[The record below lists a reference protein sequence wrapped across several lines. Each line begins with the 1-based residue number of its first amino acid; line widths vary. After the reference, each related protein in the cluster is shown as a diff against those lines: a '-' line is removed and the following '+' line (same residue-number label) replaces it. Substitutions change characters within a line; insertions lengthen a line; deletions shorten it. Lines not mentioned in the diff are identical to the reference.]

1 MSPNTVS
8 AVVPLPKSYLAMN
21 IRSAFVM
28 VMFLLMATSICSAQ
42 KRVLEGKS
50 HAQWTVERLGV
61 TTRISDS
68 VRFVMWDDDDISI
81 IIYMTDKTSP
91 IVGKSVVTIRLQ
103 GFFQG
108 KGEYKIPEDNGFW
121 RGGGGTACPVLKDS
135 GWVKIS
141 FIDTVMRHVRGSFR
155 MVVDC
160 DGTDFL
166 ISNGSFDVCGVYLN
180 QYDVGIAESLPKRFG
195 KRGGN
200 ACGPTS
206 LGQMLNA
213 FRRSNGKDSI
223 PIRDVFG
230 KVMEVPD
237 KYVDEFPMGFVAAFG
252 RAFLKNQ
259 GYPSVYRLVGTKGDN
274 TATVRKALDSLLE
287 LGYVAITG
295 TKFGEAPYPKKG
307 GGHVVLT
314 LGKTE
319 EGRYIVNDPAGNY
332 FEYPTN
338 TPLRHYRAGSNG
350 ACTTYPLDSM
360 LALEYGRWIIAVKY
374 DAAIDPSV
382 LAVYVTLR
390 VDERNVTTPF
400 ILRDGQGRR
409 AGWDPQ
415 MNVIDEIPETEFM
428 LMPLDDTGPGDSTV
442 TDTDPAQYAAALFIT
457 NPGPNYEITA
467 TPPEAGELAVRVA
480 LFGESLDRTDTVVA
494 RTVTANEPVA
504 INYTAPSSSVDAL
517 PDNGPQ
523 LLQFDLEGNYF
534 TKERSI
540 GSIRLR
546 LATPEQVTISLYD
559 DAGQLV
565 RTITK
570 TYYTA
575 GDHVIAFDTGDVPG
589 GVYFLQ
595 VTAGDRSG
603 TRTIVVMK

>member
-1 MSPNTVS
+1 
-8 AVVPLPKSYLAMN
+8 
-21 IRSAFVM
+21 
-28 VMFLLMATSICSAQ
+28 
-42 KRVLEGKS
+42 
-50 HAQWTVERLGV
+50 
-61 TTRISDS
+61 
-68 VRFVMWDDDDISI
+68 MWDDNDVSI
-81 IIYMTDKTSP
+81 IVYMTDSTSS
-91 IVGKSVVTIRLQ
+91 IVGKSVVIIRLQ
-103 GFFQG
+103 GMFHG
-108 KGEYKIPEDNGFW
+108 VGEYTIPENSGFW
-121 RGGGGTACPVLKDS
+121 RSGTSSNCPVLKDS
-135 GWVKIS
+135 GLVKIT
-141 FIDTVMRHVRGSFR
+141 FIDTVMRQVRGTFR

-223 PIRDVFG
+223 PIRNVFG

-237 KYVDEFPMGFVAAFG
+237 TYVDEFPMGFVAAFG

-259 GYPSVYRLVGTKGDN
+259 GYQSVYRAVGTKGDN
-274 TATVRKALDSLLE
+274 AVTVRKALDSLLE

-295 TKFGEAPYPKKG
+295 TKFGEAAYPKKG

-314 LGKTE
+314 IGKTD
-319 EGRYIVNDPAGNY
+319 EGKYIVNDPAGNY
-332 FEYPTN
+332 FKYPTN

-374 DAAIDPSV
+374 SSAIDPSV

-409 AGWDPQ
+409 AGWDQQ

-428 LMPLDDTGPGDSTV
+428 LMPLDDTGPDDTV
-442 TDTDPAQYAAALFIT
+442 GTDTDPAQYAAALFIT

-467 TPPEAGELAVRVA
+467 TPPEAGELGVRVA
-480 LFGESLDRTDTVVA
+480 LFGESLDRTDTVVT

-504 INYTAPSSSVDAL
+504 INYTTPSSSVDEL

-523 LLQFDLEGNYF
+523 LLQFDLERNYF
-534 TKERSI
+534 TKERSM
-540 GSIRLR
+540 GSIRLM
-546 LATPEQVTISLYD
+546 LASPEQVTITLYD
-559 DAGQLV
+559 DAGQLMNTLTSAHYV
-565 RTITK
+565 
-570 TYYTA
+570 A
-575 GDHVIAFDTGDVPG
+575 GDHVIAFDTAEWPS
-589 GVYFLQ
+589 GVYFVR
-595 VTAGDRSG
+595 VTAGVRSNA
-603 TRTIVVMK
+603 RMIVVAK